1 MNELRS
7 LRGTHVLLTG
17 ATGGVGQAL
26 LSELGSRGAKIFAT
40 ARSQDKLDAAIRRID
55 QTSPA
60 TTVRAVSVDL
70 TSPLNLKGVVNSALE
85 WFDGRIDV
93 LINNA
98 GVGYHCKTSD
108 IIPDEVIEV
117 LTVNAVAP
125 IILTTL
131 ALPGLR
137 QSPAPKVVN
146 ISSFLG
152 SKALPLTATYT
163 ASKHALN
170 GYSKV
175 LRIEEAH
182 ANLSV
187 TVIEPGAIDT
197 DFIKRT
203 HDATAVQQFGQRKLR
218 KLTAAEIARWVVIV
232 LESPQFACPELIRIC
247 PIEQAI

>member
-1 MNELRS
+1 MNEPRP

-17 ATGGVGQAL
+17 ATGGVGRAI

-40 ARSQDKLDAAIRRID
+40 ARSQEKLDAAVRGID
-55 QTSPA
+55 YSSPA
-60 TTVRAVSVDL
+60 TIVRAVSVDL
-70 TSPLNLKGVVNSALE
+70 TSPLKLRGLVDSALE
-85 WFDGRIDV
+85 WFQGRIDV

-98 GVGYHCKTSD
+98 GVGYHCRASD
-108 IIPDEVIEV
+108 IIPEEAIEV
-117 LTVNAVAP
+117 LTVNAISP

-131 ALPGLR
+131 ALRGLR
-137 QSPAPKVVN
+137 NSPTPKVVN

-152 SKALPLTATYT
+152 SKALSLTATYT

-187 TVIEPGAIDT
+187 TIIEPGAIDT

-203 HDATAVQQFGQRKLR
+203 HDTVAVQQFGQRKLQ